1 MRKHIFRILIAA
13 VLTAALT
20 VPGFAAER
28 ETGEEKDGEEFV
40 SVTMSSVKTPVSG
53 GQGTVIE
60 RDPDALAGKTI
71 SILGDSISTFRN
83 FSNRQGSRW
92 SNTTIGRGRS
102 WGYYSDLKV
111 KLDLS
116 DTWWMQLADDL
127 GLRVLVNNSW
137 SGSAIFGERGK
148 TKGAYLERC
157 VQLHDNTGIND
168 GAEPDIIVI
177 FMGTNDFWIFRKQ
190 VGTAEINYDELITQD
205 DNGQT
210 VYREP
215 STVLEA
221 AAITY
226 DKIARRYPLA
236 EVYVMELPLRADAT
250 GEVLEQFKTFNE
262 NLAKV
267 AEHAGATLIPLFDGP
282 ITAETAERYYIDGR
296 LHPNRLGMDVITE
309 AAKKTILEHTAW
321 KTEPTHTVA
330 FDLDGVEIDYGTAE
344 RLVVSGQP
352 FTGKLQP
359 VEAETPFSVEITMD
373 GRDVTAD
380 VYKDGSINID
390 AVTGDVV
397 IRAATNL

>member
-20 VPGFAAER
+20 VPIFAAER
-28 ETGEEKDGEEFV
+28 VTGEEKDGEEFV
-40 SVTMSSVKTPVSG
+40 SVTMSSVKTPVSN

-60 RDPDALAGKTI
+60 RDPDALSGKTI

-83 FSNRQGSRW
+83 YSNRQGSRW
-92 SNTTIGRGRS
+92 SNTTIGRAASYRA
-102 WGYYSDLKV
+102 YSDLRV
-111 KLDLS
+111 KMTLE
-116 DTWWMQLADDL
+116 DTWWMQLAEDL
-127 GLRVLVNNSW
+127 GLRILVNNSASASTI
-137 SGSAIFGERGK
+137 SGYPWGK
-148 TKGAYLERC
+148 NAAYQNRC

-168 GAEPDIIVI
+168 GAEPDIVII
-177 FMGTNDFWIFRKQ
+177 FMGTNDFFSFRSKL
-190 VGTAEINYDELITQD
+190 GTAEIDYDGLIMQD
-205 DNGQT
+205 ENGQT

-215 STVLEA
+215 ATVLEA

-236 EVYVMELPLRADAT
+236 EVYVMELPQRADFT
-250 GEVLEQFKTFNE
+250 GETFEQFKTFNE

-282 ITAETAERYYIDGR
+282 ITAETAEHYYIDGR

-344 RLVVSGQP
+344 RLVVSGRP
-352 FTGKLQP
+352 FTGKLKP
-359 VEAETPFSVEITMD
+359 VEAKTPFSVEITMD
-373 GRDVTAD
+373 GRDITAD
-380 VYKDGSINID
+380 VYKDGNIKID

>member
-92 SNTTIGRGRS
+92 SNNTTGRS
-102 WGYYSDLKV
+102 HSYYSDLRV
-111 KLDLS
+111 KIMLEDA
-116 DTWWMQLADDL
+116 WWYQLAEDL
-127 GLRVLVNNSW
+127 GLRILVNNSW
-137 SGSAIFGERGK
+137 SGSTIFNTRAG
-148 TKGAYLERC
+148 TKGAYIDRC

-168 GAEPDIIVI
+168 GAEPDIIIV
-177 FMGTNDFWIFRKQ
+177 FMGTNDFWHYRNQ
-190 VGTAEINYDELITQD
+190 LGTAEISYDDLIRLD
-205 DNGQT
+205 ENGQVSYSDPT
-210 VYREP
+210 
-215 STVLEA
+215 TVLEA
-221 AAITY
+221 AAVTL
-226 DKIARRYPLA
+226 DKIARRYPFA
-236 EVYVMELPLRADAT
+236 EVYMMELPLRVDAK
-250 GEVLEQFKTFNE
+250 GEVLEQFKTFNG

-267 AEHAGATLIPLFDGP
+267 AEHSGATLIPLFDGP
-282 ITAETAERYYIDGR
+282 ITVETAEHYYIDGL
-296 LHPNRLGMDVITE
+296 LHPNKLGMDVITE

-380 VYKDGSINID
+380 VYKDGSIKID